1 MAALWGLALIWIICG
16 GLVCWT
22 RAGFRLLRGEALVPW
37 QPRREVPWAVL
48 DLLVVIGANL
58 FAAALVATLL
68 VRLGWRLEGRGTA
81 LAPDDLKM
89 QALANALIPILGMA
103 AGFAFVVFRTGA
115 TARDLGWSREHLR
128 EDLKLGL
135 AAFVMLAPPVFAV
148 QAVLV
153 QFWESKHPL
162 MEMFKNAP
170 QDQVLF
176 GLLVLAAV
184 GVAPVFEELL
194 FRVLLQGFLE
204 KAFLGRRSA
213 QELVLGERRQ
223 GAGVRSQ
230 ESGVRIEDSPSLPL
244 SSEVQVVSAELA
256 HGDLPIVAELVEED
270 SAPLR
275 GWSAWLPIGISSL
288 VFALLHWQHGPDWVP
303 LTLLAAGMGYVYQRT
318 HRILPSLV
326 VHMALNGMSM
336 WGLWVQAAG
345 VASAGG

>member
-16 GLVCWT
+16 GLVSWA
-22 RAGFRLLRGEALVPW
+22 RAGVKLLRGEALAPW
-37 QPRREVPWAVL
+37 QPRREVPWALL

-58 FAAALVATLL
+58 VAAVLVATAL
-68 VRLGWRLEGRGTA
+68 VQLGWRLEATGAA
-81 LAPDDLKM
+81 LAPGDLKV
-89 QALANALIPILGMA
+89 QALANSLIPVLGMG
-103 AGFAFVVFRTGA
+103 AGLAFVVFHTG
-115 TARDLGWSREHLR
+115 TNARDLGWSREHWVA
-128 EDLKLGL
+128 DLKLGL
-135 AAFVMLAPPVFAV
+135 TAFVMLAPLVFAV

-176 GLLVLAAV
+176 GLLVLTAV
-184 GVAPVFEELL
+184 VVAPVFEELL

-204 KAFLGRRSA
+204 RVFAGRWSA
-213 QELVLGERRQ
+213 RELVLGESRRGFRVQ
-223 GAGVRSQ
+223 G
-230 ESGVRIEDSPSLPL
+230 SGLRTEDQIV
-244 SSEVQVVSAELA
+244 SEELIDTEA
-256 HGDLPIVAELVEED
+256 PIVAELVEDE

-275 GWSAWLPIGISSL
+275 GWAAWLPIAISSL

-326 VHMALNGMSM
+326 VHVALNGMSM
-336 WGLWVQAAG
+336 WGLWVQAG
-345 VASAGG
+345 SGF